1 MMMKAYQDQTTEKV
15 QKTAFHQ
22 MEDADFLSD
31 VGNGHDNTEQ
41 TEITEITMHIDSE
54 QAALMRYTR
63 QYSKLLPF

>member
-1 MMMKAYQDQTTEKV
+1 MQV

-41 TEITEITMHIDSE
+41 TEITEITMHMDSE
-54 QAALMRYTR
+54 QVCTWIDF
-63 QYSKLLPF
+63 KLDKSIFK